1 MIRDH
6 QVVIV
11 GGPKQDGGW
20 PPFKKKREIA
30 ISALQLFDRFWSNLA
45 WGPTAHRMLKFT
57 LFGNSRWRTPP

>member
-20 PPFKKKREIA
+20 PPFKKKVK
-30 ISALQLFDRFWSNLA
+30 SPSLQLFDRF
-45 WGPTAHRMLKFT
+45 
-57 LFGNSRWRTPP
+57 

>member
-20 PPFKKKREIA
+20 PPFKKTWNRHLCNCLTDSDQIWHE
-30 ISALQLFDRFWSNLA
+30 DRQ
-45 WGPTAHRMLKFT
+45 
-57 LFGNSRWRTPP
+57 RTDR